1 MMQKEEYNLLVFPI
15 CYSLQ
20 AWLDHIRFLKLGLP
34 RALFSDKF
42 TCRGMGGAE
51 IASF

>member
-1 MMQKEEYNLLVFPI
+1 MIWCSSERVNYMMQKEEYNLLVFPI

-34 RALFSDKF
+34 RALFS
-42 TCRGMGGAE
+42 
-51 IASF
+51 